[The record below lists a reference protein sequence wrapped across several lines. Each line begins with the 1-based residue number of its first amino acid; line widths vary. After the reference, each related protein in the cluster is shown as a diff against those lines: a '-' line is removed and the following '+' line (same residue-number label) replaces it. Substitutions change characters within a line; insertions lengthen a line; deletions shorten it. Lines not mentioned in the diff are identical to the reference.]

1 MANPH
6 NTHDDHAGHGS
17 VKDYIIGFVLSVI
30 LTAIPFAIVMSPVLP
45 KDTTIWVIMAFAVI
59 QILVHL
65 RYFLHLDF
73 SKGQRNNVMAFVF
86 TSLVIVFL
94 VGLSVW
100 IIFSIHREMMAQ

>member
-6 NTHDDHAGHGS
+6 NSHDDGSHGS
-17 VKDYIIGFVLSVI
+17 VKDYLIGFVLSII
-30 LTAIPFAIVMSPVLP
+30 LTAIPFALVMSPALP
-45 KDTTIWVIMAFAVI
+45 KDTTIWIILAFAVI

-73 SKGQRNNVMAFVF
+73 SSGQRNNVMAFAF
-86 TSLVIVFL
+86 TALVIFFL

-100 IIFSIHREMMAQ
+100 IIFSIHREMMAH

>member
-1 MANPH
+1 MASSH
-6 NTHDDHAGHGS
+6 NSHDEQGHGS
-17 VKDYIIGFVLSVI
+17 VKDYVIGFVLSII
-30 LTAIPFAIVMSPVLP
+30 LTAIPFALVMSPVLP
-45 KDTTIWVIMAFAVI
+45 KDTTIWIIMLFAII

-73 SKGQRNNVMAFVF
+73 SAAQRNNVMAFVF
-86 TSLVIVFL
+86 TALVIVFL